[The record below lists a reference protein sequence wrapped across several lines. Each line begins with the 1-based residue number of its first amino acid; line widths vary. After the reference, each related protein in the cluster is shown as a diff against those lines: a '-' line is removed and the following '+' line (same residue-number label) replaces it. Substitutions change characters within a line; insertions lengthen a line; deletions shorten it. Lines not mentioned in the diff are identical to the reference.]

1 MNWLFSGLRRYVRW
15 VDAVNDWMGK
25 GAMYLIFVMMGILLF
40 STISR
45 SVFDTPHI
53 WVMEMAQFT
62 MAAYYMLGGG
72 FTLKDQAH
80 VRMDVI
86 YERWSPRAKAWVD
99 CFTALILIFYL
110 CILLWGG
117 ISSTMYA
124 LEFGQKNYTSWGPPL
139 APIKILMTL
148 GIILMLLQ
156 SFSMLFRDVL
166 FLKEGSKEVKS

>member
-1 MNWLFSGLRRYVRW
+1 
-15 VDAVNDWMGK
+15 MGK

-86 YERWSPRAKAWVD
+86 YERWSPRSKAWVD

-110 CILLWGG
+110 RG
-117 ISSTMYA
+117 M
-124 LEFGQKNYTSWGPPL
+124 F
-139 APIKILMTL
+139 
-148 GIILMLLQ
+148 IIQ
-156 SFSMLFRDVL
+156 ADR
-166 FLKEGSKEVKS
+166 